1 MTNLNTLR
9 KIGIL
14 HANKLNED
22 VDYIHI
28 IDQLVDLLM
37 KVVGGTKFETI

>member
-14 HANKLNED
+14 PANKLNED
-22 VDYIHI
+22 VDYILT
-28 IDQLVDLLM
+28 ID
-37 KVVGGTKFETI
+37 